1 MAVDDGYD
9 ATTGAP
15 KFKDTGAPDIAV
27 DSNIIAAYAGRVGT
41 RIIDTTAN
49 LAAYPYRR
57 DGLAG
62 YDTTRGC
69 PVIYRGSFSTGAWV
83 REISFRTFNLAR
95 GGMTDG
101 SAFFQVPTEDTAKD
115 TEPAFT
121 YSVSLEKIK
130 LEAGIYLVSVKAHPG
145 AVTTGQSFVALR
157 GSVQGVLGRGPV
169 ALNADPW
176 MTCAAIFRADGSED
190 LIVDIQKQTG
200 GSSNGSGVLNIT
212 KLTTL

>member
-1 MAVDDGYD
+1 MGFTNGAGPEGTPTINNTPQTVADLTRLRDLVIERGNRFKGTTTQRDTFTTAGFAVEGHEW
-9 ATTGAP
+9 
-15 KFKDTGAPDIAV
+15 F
-27 DSNIIAAYAGRVGT
+27 
-41 RIIDTTAN
+41 DTTM
-49 LAAYPYRR
+49 
-57 DGLAG
+57 
-62 YDTTRGC
+62 GC
-69 PVIYRGSFSTGAWV
+69 SLIRRGSSWK
-83 REISFRTFNLAR
+83 REISFRIFNLAR

-145 AVTTGQSFVALR
+145 SATTGQSFVALR
-157 GSVQGVLGRGPV
+157 GSVQGVLPGGRGAV

-176 MTCAAIFRADGSED
+176 MTATATFRADGSED
-190 LIVDIQKQTG
+190 LIVDIQKTTG
-200 GSSNGSGVLNIT
+200 NTSNGSGVLTIT